1 MTGGDNQPAVL
12 EVSVTN
18 RRGRPPKPPG
28 DRALTNAE
36 KVSRY
41 KAGVAARFVQAQADA
56 DKAKARVEEL
66 VDQLGQHVTDALA
79 SAAKFTRGTNET
91 GGGVGV
97 SRQARRHLSHLEDI
111 ESGLGA
117 LRPAVEHL
125 VEVAGVLLRTNGQ
138 AAGARVTTDKAAV
151 AE

>member
-1 MTGGDNQPAVL
+1 MTGGNNQPAVL
-12 EVSVTN
+12 EVSVSN

-41 KAGVAARFVQAQADA
+41 KAGVAARYVQAQADA
-56 DKAKARVEEL
+56 GEAKTRVGEL
-66 VDQLGQHVTDALA
+66 VEQLGQHVTDALA
-79 SAAKFTRGTNET
+79 SAAKFTKAANET
-91 GGGVGV
+91 GGGVGI
-97 SRQARRHLSHLEDI
+97 SRQARRHLSHLQDI
-111 ESGLGA
+111 ESGLAA

-138 AAGARVTTDKAAV
+138 MAGVRVTTGNAAV